1 MPVHHRFEHSVLTIV
16 FAVAFMSGAGVAW
29 AGTLAS
35 GLMLSTDAEKLDC
48 FLSNVG
54 TKPVSITAVQ
64 ISNGG
69 NTILLPS
76 ANSCDT
82 LNPAGNCA
90 FSSDLDIRFSARAV
104 VEFRGSSKSLR
115 GQCQLT
121 SSANHL
127 IATTELR

>member
-1 MPVHHRFEHSVLTIV
+1 MAVHSRFRRVLRTIV
-16 FAVAFMSGAGVAW
+16 PVAALLSGAGAAW

-35 GLMLSTDAEKLDC
+35 GLMLSTDAQRLDC

-54 TKPVSITAVQ
+54 TKPASISGVQ
-64 ISNGG
+64 VQNGG
-69 NTILLPS
+69 NTILLLT

-82 LNPAGNCA
+82 LEPAGNCA
-90 FSSDLDIRFSARAV
+90 FSADLDLRFSARAV
-104 VEFRGSSKSLR
+104 VQFRGGAGSLR